1 MAVSLGPNGLQLND
15 ATHDDFADFQGGG
28 KILQVISSNNT
39 YNHSIAGVSNVD
51 YHMASSSGVAWFPEI
66 TISPYSKVLVHYAI
80 STSTSSPDPFLLIKL
95 QRSINGGG
103 WANVLVGDTN
113 GSRTRVYNGFRTRA
127 LDNYAQ
133 TPVHISYFHE
143 PNQSSGV
150 TIRYRLLFRQGASST
165 RITYFNYSTA
175 NASESGTFVST
186 CILQEVSQ

>member
-1 MAVSLGPNGLQLND
+1 MAVTLSPSGLTLGSTTVSD
-15 ATHDDFADFQGGG
+15 WADVGGG
-28 KILQVISSNNT
+28 KILQVVSSNNT

-51 YHMASSSGVAWFPEI
+51 YQMASSSGVAWFPEI

-80 STSTSSPDPFLLIKL
+80 STSTSGSDPFLLIKL

-103 WANVLVGDTN
+103 WANVLVGDVN

-127 LDNYAQ
+127 ESDYGQ
-133 TPVHISYFHE
+133 TPVHISYLHE
-143 PNQSSGV
+143 PNQASGV
-150 TIRYRLLFRQGASST
+150 TIRYRLLFRQGAVST
-165 RITYFNYSTA
+165 RPTYFNYSTA